1 MVIYMVKNCRV
12 ILNNELVTVLDFDG
26 KQIQVPSIKR
36 KANYVSVLF
45 KDNKYRVVPDDY
57 VEPLE
62 PVVEQ
67 VEPVQEEK
75 PKRKRRKKKKTTDD
89 ETINEEGN

>member
-1 MVIYMVKNCRV
+1 MVIYMVKNCKV

-45 KDNKYRVVPDDY
+45 KDNKYQVVSDDY
-57 VEPLE
+57 IEPLE
-62 PVVEQ
+62 PVIEQ

-75 PKRKRRKKKKTTDD
+75 PKRKRRKKKKTTDE
-89 ETINEEGN
+89 ETINGEGN

>member
-1 MVIYMVKNCRV
+1 MVIYMVKNCKV

-36 KANYVSVLF
+36 KANYVSVLY
-45 KDNKYRVVPDDY
+45 KNDKYEVVPDDY

-75 PKRKRRKKKKTTDD
+75 PKRKRRKKKKTTDE
-89 ETINEEGN
+89 ETIKEEGN